1 MERTNRD
8 LLKKYINEL
17 INIRNEIDTKNE
29 ELSKLREDRCDIESE
44 INNLLY
50 ELNLEQKIFILNEN
64 KIQKKSYIQYQS
76 FSIKYLEEKLN
87 EYFISNHLNVNL
99 KNIISFLFLV
109 ELSFLEGR
117 TNLLDYSSSIKSL
130 IKY

>member
-1 MERTNRD
+1 MERTNKE
-8 LLKKYINEL
+8 LLKTYINEL
-17 INIRNEIDTKNE
+17 INIRNEIDIKYK
-29 ELSKLREDRCDIESE
+29 ELSKLRDDRCEIESE
-44 INNLLY
+44 INSLLY

-99 KNIISFLFLV
+99 KNIISFLKIN
-109 ELSFLEGR
+109 R
-117 TNLLDYSSSIKSL
+117 DKKIKNE
-130 IKY
+130 IKIY